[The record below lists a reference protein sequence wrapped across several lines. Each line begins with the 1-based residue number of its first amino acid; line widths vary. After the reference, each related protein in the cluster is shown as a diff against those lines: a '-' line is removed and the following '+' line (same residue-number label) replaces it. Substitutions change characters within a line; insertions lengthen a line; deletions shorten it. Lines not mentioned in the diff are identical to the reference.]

1 MTEDR
6 FAKIRSEID
15 HITNITMY
23 NQTRPYIKKLT
34 KQEILRVECLKPKF
48 QAPCQ
53 IYQKFKCVLKKNGLW
68 KITAC
73 RDREMILKSFGK
85 WFKIN
90 TYVKILQKVKKKDF
104 MILLDVDDFTQCL
117 RQWFLIGG
125 NVPPLGNFA
134 F

>member
-1 MTEDR
+1 MIERGKMTEDR

-90 TYVKILQKVKKKDF
+90 TYVKILQKVKKKT
-104 MILLDVDDFTQCL
+104 L
-117 RQWFLIGG
+117 
-125 NVPPLGNFA
+125 
-134 F
+134 

>member
-90 TYVKILQKVKKKDF
+90 MLKSYKKFKKDY
-104 MILLDVDDFTQCL
+104 DFIRC
-117 RQWFLIGG
+117 R
-125 NVPPLGNFA
+125 
-134 F
+134 